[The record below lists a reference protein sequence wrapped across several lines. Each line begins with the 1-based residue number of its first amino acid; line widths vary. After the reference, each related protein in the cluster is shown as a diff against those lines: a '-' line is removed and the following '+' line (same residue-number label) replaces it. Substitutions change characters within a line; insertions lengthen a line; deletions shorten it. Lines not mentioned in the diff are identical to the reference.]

1 MLHGTHSSRH
11 HRDAFMQKP
20 ETRKKAGIVPPLSFA
35 SQCQRLPN
43 TNKADIYPPHEN
55 PLQHSTQC
63 PANQASATTG
73 KAVRMRLERWS
84 NDTPACCNTVCR
96 HASHLPTSQAA
107 PAQKP
112 LANSLHGA
120 ARKLATQQPSNPA
133 TQQPTNHKPQTTNH
147 KTQNTKHKTQ
157 NSKQQTANSKQQT
170 ANACKKK
177 KTILSLFCRL
187 KKCFAGSWPA
197 G

>member
-1 MLHGTHSSRH
+1 MLHGTHSRH
-11 HRDAFMQKP
+11 YRDAFMKKP

-43 TNKADIYPPHEN
+43 TNKADIYPPLEN

-96 HASHLPTSQAA
+96 HASHPPTSQAA

-120 ARKLATQQPSNPA
+120 ARKLATQQPTNHKPQTTTHKPQPTNHKPQPTNHNP
-133 TQQPTNHKPQTTNH
+133 QPTNHKPQTTNH
-147 KTQNTKHKTQ
+147 KPA

-170 ANACKKK
+170 PARRKKQ
-177 KTILSLFCRL
+177 SFLF
-187 KKCFAGSWPA
+187 FVV
-197 G
+197 